1 MQLKIEDAT
10 QIETLLSDILSIC
23 QCKYDRTLLGFVFF
37 RAKYEIMVEFT
48 LYDNPKYDQTSLNIA
63 LLTIEEDI
71 KKYLKNKGLDLWFE
85 VKCLNTVLKLGLKET
100 LSDEEVNMCITWLKM
115 TGLINGFTS

>member
-1 MQLKIEDAT
+1 MQLKIEDAAR
-10 QIETLLSDILSIC
+10 IETLLSDILSIC
-23 QCKYDRTLLGFVFF
+23 QCEYDRTLLGFVSF

-48 LYDNPKYDQTSLNIA
+48 LRDNPKYDQTGLNIA

-71 KKYLKNKGLDLWFE
+71 KKIFKNKGLDLWFE
-85 VKCLNTVLKLGLKET
+85 VKCQDTVLKLGLNET
-100 LSDEEVNMCITWLKM
+100 LSHEEVNMCITWLKM

>member
-1 MQLKIEDAT
+1 MQLKIEDAVR
-10 QIETLLSDILSIC
+10 IETLLSDILSIC

-48 LYDNPKYDQTSLNIA
+48 LHDNPKYDQTGLNIA

-71 KKYLKNKGLDLWFE
+71 KKIFKNKGLDLWFE
-85 VKCLNTVLKLGLKET
+85 VRCQDTVLKLGLKET
-100 LSDEEVNMCITWLKM
+100 LSNE
-115 TGLINGFTS
+115 

>member
-1 MQLKIEDAT
+1 MQLKIEDAVR
-10 QIETLLSDILSIC
+10 IETLLSDILSIC
-23 QCKYDRTLLGFVFF
+23 QYKYDRTLLGFVFF

-48 LYDNPKYDQTSLNIA
+48 LRDNPKYDQTGLNIA

-71 KKYLKNKGLDLWFE
+71 KKIFKNKGLDLWFE
-85 VKCLNTVLKLGLKET
+85 VKCQDTVLKLGLKET
-100 LSDEEVNMCITWLKM
+100 LSNEEVNMCITWLKM

>member
-1 MQLKIEDAT
+1 MQLKIEDAVR
-10 QIETLLSDILSIC
+10 IETLLSDILSIC

-48 LYDNPKYDQTSLNIA
+48 LRDNPKYDQTSLNIA

-71 KKYLKNKGLDLWFE
+71 KKIFKNKGLDLWFE
-85 VKCLNTVLKLGLKET
+85 VKCQDTVLKLGLKEN
-100 LSDEEVNMCITWLKM
+100 LLNEEVNICITWLKM

>member
-48 LYDNPKYDQTSLNIA
+48 LRDNPKYDQTGLNIA

-85 VKCLNTVLKLGLKET
+85 VKCQDTVLKLCLKET

>member
-1 MQLKIEDAT
+1 MQLKIEDAVR
-10 QIETLLSDILSIC
+10 IETLLSDILSIC
-23 QCKYDRTLLGFVFF
+23 QCKYDRTLLEFVFF

-48 LYDNPKYDQTSLNIA
+48 LRDNPKYDQTGLNIA

-71 KKYLKNKGLDLWFE
+71 KKIFKNKGLDLWFE
-85 VKCLNTVLKLGLKET
+85 VKCQDTVLKLGLKEN

>member
-1 MQLKIEDAT
+1 MQLKIEDAVR
-10 QIETLLSDILSIC
+10 IETLLSDILSIC

-48 LYDNPKYDQTSLNIA
+48 LRDNPEYDQTGLNIA

-71 KKYLKNKGLDLWFE
+71 KKIFKNKGLDLWLE
-85 VKCLNTVLKLGLKET
+85 VKCQDTVLKLGLKET
-100 LSDEEVNMCITWLKM
+100 LSDEEVNICITWLKM
-115 TGLINGFTS
+115 TGLINGCTS

>member
-1 MQLKIEDAT
+1 MQLKIEDAVR
-10 QIETLLSDILSIC
+10 IETLLSDILSIC
-23 QCKYDRTLLGFVFF
+23 QCEYDRTLLGFIFF

-48 LYDNPKYDQTSLNIA
+48 LRDNPKYDQTGLNIA
-63 LLTIEEDI
+63 LLMIEEDI
-71 KKYLKNKGLDLWFE
+71 KKIFKNKGLDLWFE
-85 VKCLNTVLKLGLKET
+85 VKCQDTVLKLGLKET

>member
-1 MQLKIEDAT
+1 MQLKIEDAVR
-10 QIETLLSDILSIC
+10 IETLLSDILSIC

-48 LYDNPKYDQTSLNIA
+48 LRDNPKYDQTGLNIA

-71 KKYLKNKGLDLWFE
+71 KKKYLKTKA
-85 VKCLNTVLKLGLKET
+85 
-100 LSDEEVNMCITWLKM
+100 
-115 TGLINGFTS
+115 

>member
-1 MQLKIEDAT
+1 MQLKIEDAAR
-10 QIETLLSDILSIC
+10 IETLLSDILSIC
-23 QCKYDRTLLGFVFF
+23 QCEYDRTLLGFVFF

-48 LYDNPKYDQTSLNIA
+48 LRDNPKYDQTGLNIA

-71 KKYLKNKGLDLWFE
+71 EKIFKNKGLGLWFE
-85 VKCLNTVLKLGLKET
+85 VKCQDTVLKLGLKEN
-100 LSDEEVNMCITWLKM
+100 LSDEEVNICITWLKM